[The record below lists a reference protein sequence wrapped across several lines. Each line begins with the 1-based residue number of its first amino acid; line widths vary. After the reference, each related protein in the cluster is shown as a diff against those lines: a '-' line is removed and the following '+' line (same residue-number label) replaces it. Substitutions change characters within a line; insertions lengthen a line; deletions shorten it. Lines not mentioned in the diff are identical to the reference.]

1 MEITENKRPRLK
13 KTVQIG
19 LMVILVVFVVMFI
32 ESQLQNRKVGKIV
45 INISNQNGHY
55 FLDTLEVKRLLT
67 DNGKDDLGSAVFKN
81 VSIKTL
87 ESRVKANLFV
97 EKCEIARNLRGD
109 LFVEVTQATPIAR
122 FLRQG
127 KPDFYVDSTG
137 KVMSVIDKYTARVV
151 LVTRNPERQ
160 LPQFKKHRHDQEL
173 LKLLT
178 HIYKDKFW
186 RAQITQLDINKD
198 EEITMYLQVGNQI
211 IDFGTC
217 DNWEDKL
224 KRLRIFYQE
233 ILPRKGW
240 NAYKKVGLKYDKQI
254 VCE

>member
-32 ESQLQNRKVGKIV
+32 ESQLQNRKVGKIE
-45 INISNQNGHY
+45 INITNQNSNY
-55 FLDTLEVKRLLT
+55 FLDTLEIKRLLT
-67 DNGKDDLGSAVFKN
+67 DNGKDDITSAVFKN

-127 KPDFYVDSTG
+127 KPDFYIDSTG
-137 KVMSVIDKYTARVV
+137 KIMSVIDKYTARVI

-186 RAQITQLDINKD
+186 HSQITQLDINQE
-198 EEITMYLQVGNQI
+198 EEITMYLQVGNHT

-240 NAYKKVGLKYDKQI
+240 NTYKKVGLKYDKQI